1 MKNTINSNGILP
13 KLNDNTWR
21 SKSNIVPNFDHT
33 KFMLDS
39 ELNICYIDTMRYANK
54 NVICTINTDKNKQNI
69 SISSKEVLTDIPS
82 KLVFEAS
89 YSGKQWRMQSFNH
102 NLINLILIKIQ
113 KLRVRIWKK
122 TQIKK

>member
-54 NVICTINTDKNKQNI
+54 NVICTMNIDKSKQNI
-69 SISSKEVLTDIPS
+69 SISSKEVLTDMPS

-113 KLRVRIWKK
+113 KLRGRI
-122 TQIKK
+122 